1 MRGDFTSI
9 EKMVMVNI
17 ASPIEL
23 IDSITKEVVLS
34 KALHPINAFEEI
46 SSGNFNIS
54 TTEENLDT
62 LIDVNYVKPYFEKRD
77 YSKVSE
83 KITSLKEM
91 LGERKNIEIKN
102 ENLILNYPDLEEN
115 IFNVVDRIK
124 KLNEDLNQYK
134 NKKKELEIY
143 KENLKYFLSIDTN
156 IEKFTSL
163 KNFELEAYKI
173 EDKKFNIMKENY
185 ENIPAIVNKVYKG
198 NGYDIIIVVSTKA
211 LKIDTERILNSLN
224 CEKLNLPLDY
234 KGSPKEVINLIEKEL
249 IETEEKIQAVKN
261 RINEFYDNNNLS
273 IEAILKSFE
282 LEKGASKLREY
293 IAYSKNFF
301 YLSGWVPSSMIDGFK
316 NNIKKLNKKII
327 VLERKIDEI
336 ENGVSPPT
344 KLRNNI
350 LVKPFEIMVNMYGT
364 PSYGEIDPTT
374 FLAITYMIMFGTMFG
389 DVGQG
394 CVLLLAGLYMKKKKE
409 NYAPGNILVR
419 LGSISMVFGFLY
431 GSVFGFEDLIKS
443 ILISPMENIQTMLVG
458 SIAFGCF
465 ILIIGFLYGIVNNIK
480 NENLEEGIFGRNG
493 ITGMVFYILLL
504 VFAFTKIT
512 SRDTMSTTIW
522 ILIFVAL
529 LALMVLKQPLANA
542 ISKKGFVITEKTSD
556 YFVESGFGVIET
568 LLSMFSN
575 TVSFI
580 RVGAF
585 ALNHVGLFIAFASMA
600 QMMKN
605 SAGSILMYVLGN
617 VIIIVLEGL
626 IVFIQGLRLEYYE
639 LFSKYYDGSGLQF
652 KPITIDS
659 VE

>member
-1 MRGDFTSI
+1 MSI

-23 IDSITKEVVLS
+23 IDSVTKEVVLS
-34 KALHPINAFEEI
+34 KALHPVNAFDKI

-77 YSKVSE
+77 YSKVNE
-83 KITSLKEM
+83 KINSLKGM
-91 LGERKNIEIKN
+91 LGERENIEIKN
-102 ENLILNYPDLEEN
+102 ENLILNYPELEEN
-115 IFNVVDRIK
+115 IFNIVDRIK
-124 KLNEDLNQYK
+124 KLNENLNQYK
-134 NKKKELEIY
+134 NKEKELEIY

-185 ENIPAIVNKVYKG
+185 ENIPAIVDKVYKG
-198 NGYDIIIVVSTKA
+198 NGFDIIIVVSTKA

-224 CEKLNLPLDY
+224 CEKLDLPLDY
-234 KGSPKEVINLIEKEL
+234 KGNPKEVINLIEKEL

-282 LEKGASKLREY
+282 LEKRASKLREY

-301 YLSGWVPSSMIDGFK
+301 YLSGWVPSSMIGGFK

-327 VLERKIDEI
+327 VLEKKIDEI

-419 LGSISMVFGFLY
+419 LGSISMIFGFLY
-431 GSVFGFEDLIKS
+431 GSVFGFEDLIKP

-529 LALMVLKQPLANA
+529 LALMVLKHPLANA

>member
-1 MRGDFTSI
+1 MSI

-327 VLERKIDEI
+327 VLEKKIDEI

-431 GSVFGFEDLIKS
+431 GSVFGFEDLIKP